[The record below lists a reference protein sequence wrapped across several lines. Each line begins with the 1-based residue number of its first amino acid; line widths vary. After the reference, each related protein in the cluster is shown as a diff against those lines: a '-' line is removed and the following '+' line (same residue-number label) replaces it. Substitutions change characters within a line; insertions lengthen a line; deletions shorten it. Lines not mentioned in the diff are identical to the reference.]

1 MEKGIYLSCLFD
13 YYGYLLTDIQIG
25 YFTSYYFDN
34 LTQDEIAEEYKVT
47 KNAVSKTLIEV
58 EKKLEYYESKLHLY
72 ENKEKIID
80 ILKSDVDKII
90 DYI

>member
-13 YYGYLLTDIQIG
+13 YYGCLLTDIQIG

-47 KNAVSKTLIEV
+47 KKCS
-58 EKKLEYYESKLHLY
+58 
-72 ENKEKIID
+72 
-80 ILKSDVDKII
+80 
-90 DYI
+90 